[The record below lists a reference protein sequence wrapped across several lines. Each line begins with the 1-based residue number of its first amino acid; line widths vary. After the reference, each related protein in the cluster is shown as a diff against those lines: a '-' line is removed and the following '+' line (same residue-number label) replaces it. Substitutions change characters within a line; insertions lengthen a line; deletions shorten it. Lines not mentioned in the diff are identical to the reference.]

1 MVWEALIIL
10 LLIIQSEKLFWLLS
24 PHFQLTKI
32 SLDKPLPEGNWKLCS
47 TMYWQ
52 PQQLHVSICS
62 VQSFS
67 RVWLC
72 DHMDCSTA
80 GLPVHHQLLEFTQTH
95 VHWVS
100 DAIQPSLS
108 SDIPFSSCPQSFPAS
123 GSFLMSQ
130 LFASGGQNTRVSA
143 SMSVL
148 PMNTQDRFPLGWTGG
163 SPCIFSNTTV
173 Q

>member
-1 MVWEALIIL
+1 MLLIIIYMTDKNAKRKWEISMVWEALIIL

-72 DHMDCSTA
+72 NHMDCSTA

-95 VHWVS
+95 VHWVGEW
-100 DAIQPSLS
+100 IFEL
-108 SDIPFSSCPQSFPAS
+108 ISFRMDWLDLLAVQET
-123 GSFLMSQ
+123 LK
-130 LFASGGQNTRVSA
+130 R
-143 SMSVL
+143 SMLHDKVEI
-148 PMNTQDRFPLGWTGG
+148 
-163 SPCIFSNTTV
+163 IFCV
-173 Q
+173 I

>member
-1 MVWEALIIL
+1 MLLIIVYMTDKNAKRKWEISMVWEALIIL

-95 VHWVS
+95 VHWVGEW
-100 DAIQPSLS
+100 IFEL
-108 SDIPFSSCPQSFPAS
+108 ISFRMDWLDLLAVQET
-123 GSFLMSQ
+123 LK
-130 LFASGGQNTRVSA
+130 R
-143 SMSVL
+143 SMLHDKVEIIL
-148 PMNTQDRFPLGWTGG
+148 
-163 SPCIFSNTTV
+163 CVI
-173 Q
+173 

>member
-1 MVWEALIIL
+1 MLLIIIYMTDKNAKRKWEISMVWEALIIL

-72 DHMDCSTA
+72 NHMDCSTA

-95 VHWVS
+95 VLWVS
-100 DAIQPSLS
+100 NAILLSHALASPSSPAFNLS
-108 SDIPFSSCPQSFPAS
+108 QHQA
-123 GSFLMSQ
+123 
-130 LFASGGQNTRVSA
+130 LFQEVN
-143 SMSVL
+143 
-148 PMNTQDRFPLGWTGG
+148 
-163 SPCIFSNTTV
+163 SPHQV
-173 Q
+173 AKGVEY